1 MTAFDIEDAIEQLFT
16 ETVVPFRFKKVDI
29 SKDILALTQPGI
41 TVAVTSGD
49 FTTQGMGDL
58 LDEKNKIIVLL
69 VFKNVASEKERRRI
83 AHPSARYVISK
94 LQGQRLGLEIEPIE
108 ALNWREVTS
117 PEHLEQ
123 GLLVIEVTLESK
135 IGVTPEIEER
145 EYRALESIWTTYSAD
160 DHEAMAS
167 QVDFNNGEG

>member
-1 MTAFDIEDAIEQLFT
+1 MTAFDIEDAIEKVFCENT
-16 ETVVPFRFKKVDI
+16 IPFRFKKVDI

-49 FTTQGMGDL
+49 FTTQGMSDL

-94 LQGQRLGLEIEPIE
+94 L
-108 ALNWREVTS
+108 
-117 PEHLEQ
+117 
-123 GLLVIEVTLESK
+123 
-135 IGVTPEIEER
+135 
-145 EYRALESIWTTYSAD
+145 
-160 DHEAMAS
+160 
-167 QVDFNNGEG
+167 

>member
-49 FTTQGMGDL
+49 FTTQGMSDL

-123 GLLVIEVTLESK
+123 GLLVIEVTLETK
-135 IGVTPEIEER
+135 IGVTPSIEEK
-145 EYRALESIWTTYSAD
+145 EYRALESIWTTYSTNN
-160 DHEAMAS
+160 HEALAS
-167 QVDFNNGEG
+167 RVDFNNGEG